1 VTAVA
6 AVPDGWQSLTGI
18 LANDPEQA
26 VYLVNFTDDHGA
38 TSQAIVAMSS
48 SPSRCINRAK
58 RTTRRGR
65 STVADEREPQS
76 PGFGVRSM
84 LGA

>member
-38 TSQAIVAMSS
+38 TSQAIIAMSS
-48 SPSRCINRAK
+48 SSQATTCPRWTRC
-58 RTTRRGR
+58 GR
-65 STVADEREPQS
+65 
-76 PGFGVRSM
+76 
-84 LGA
+84 